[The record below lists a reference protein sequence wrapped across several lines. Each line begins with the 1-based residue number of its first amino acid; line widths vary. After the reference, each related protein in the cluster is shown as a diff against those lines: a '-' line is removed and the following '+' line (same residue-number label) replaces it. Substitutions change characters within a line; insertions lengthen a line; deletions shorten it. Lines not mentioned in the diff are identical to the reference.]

1 MSLIPLLLFLA
12 GLVMILWLIAE
23 IIDAIRIQRRIREI
37 AESAA
42 WEWRKDHGMKEFKD
56 RRHG

>member
-1 MSLIPLLLFLA
+1 
-12 GLVMILWLIAE
+12 MILWFITA
-23 IIDAIRIQRRIREI
+23 IIDAIREHRRIREI

-42 WEWRKDHGMKEFKD
+42 WEWCKEHGMKEFKN

>member
-1 MSLIPLLLFLA
+1 MNLVPLLLFLA

-42 WEWRKDHGMKEFKD
+42 WEWCKEHGMKEFKD
-56 RRHG
+56 LRHK